1 MCFYKYLLIITK
13 MFKDSEHLLSRINKN
28 SHNCFKNMVLF
39 FCLIFTKT
47 ILKTL
52 FKKCFPLLKEDN
64 RISPVSPLF
73 WYPDF
78 TFQNPFTKLA
88 MFLKKPLC
96 SPQTK
101 INYLDSLVFYSFV
114 LIVYILGYILLSSEP
129 LFFTISPTVIYCAI
143 TQEFQQFM

>member
-1 MCFYKYLLIITK
+1 

-39 FCLIFTKT
+39 FCLIFTKA

-52 FKKCFPLLKEDN
+52 FKKCFPLKEDN

-73 WYPDF
+73 RYPDF

-88 MFLKKPLC
+88 
-96 SPQTK
+96 
-101 INYLDSLVFYSFV
+101 V
-114 LIVYILGYILLSSEP
+114 LEKAP
-129 LFFTISPTVIYCAI
+129 LFTTN
-143 TQEFQQFM
+143 

>member
-52 FKKCFPLLKEDN
+52 FKKCFPLKEDN
-64 RISPVSPLF
+64 RISPVPLF
-73 WYPDF
+73 F
-78 TFQNPFTKLA
+78 GTLTLHFKILLQNQL
-88 MFLKKPLC
+88 FLKKPLC

-101 INYLDSLVFYSFV
+101 INYLESLVLLYSFV
-114 LIVYILGYILLSSEP
+114 IIVYILGDILLSSEP

-143 TQEFQQFM
+143 TQEFQQFI